1 MRIDRFLVSQGI
13 GSRKEVQTLVRGG
26 KITVNGTAVKK
37 PEQKISEDSDTVA
50 VDGREISFKKY
61 IYIVM
66 NKPPGVVCATEDK
79 REKTVLE
86 LIPKELRRNGL
97 FPAGRL
103 DKDTTGLLIITD
115 DGEFAHNML
124 SPKKHVDKRYIA
136 VLSCSVTEENI
147 DNFARGIVFA
157 DGTVCKPA
165 TLVPLDGSRAEVV
178 ISEGRFHQVKKM
190 FLTQGIEV
198 LQLKRV
204 QIGGFVL
211 PEDLAEGECRLMSER
226 ERIGVFS

>member
-1 MRIDRFLVSQGI
+1 MRIDKLLVSQGI
-13 GSRKEVQTLVRGG
+13 GSRKEVQALIRSGQVN
-26 KITVNGTAVKK
+26 VNGSAVKK
-37 PEQKISEDSDTVA
+37 PELK
-50 VDGREISFKKY
+50 VDEHTASVSVGGREIAFRKY

-79 REKTVLE
+79 RDRTVIDLS
-86 LIPKELRRNGL
+86 PKELRRSGL

-115 DGEFAHNML
+115 DGELAHNML

-136 VLSCSVTEENI
+136 VLSRSASQENVPS
-147 DNFARGIVFA
+147 FERGIVFA

-165 TLVPLDGSRAEVV
+165 RLIPLEGNRAEVV

-198 LQLKRV
+198 IKLRRV
-204 QIGGFVL
+204 QIGGYVL
-211 PEDLAEGECRLMSER
+211 PDDLPEGECRLMSET
-226 ERIGVFS
+226 ELLGVFS